1 MKKNALKLE
10 NILSPIE
17 KNLCEFDAKILEN
30 FSSDNILIDKIAQYI
45 INSGGKKLRPS
56 LVFLFAKMI
65 GRIKPEHYNLACAV
79 ELIHSATLVHDD
91 IIDDADKRRNQETI
105 HTKWDN
111 KTAVLAGDYLLAKA
125 LKQLIKTNNT
135 EILDLF
141 TQITEGICQGE
152 VEQFT
157 NTTDYTVESYIERAK
172 RKTGMLF
179 SLCTRG
185 ACNILK
191 ANNIENA
198 ENYALNIGIAFQI
211 ADDLLLFKKN
221 YNEKS
226 LKTDFK
232 NATLTLP
239 VILALQNGADINF
252 DCDFE
257 IFKKQITDTN
267 AIDKSYGLAL
277 KYSQEA
283 IGNLSGF
290 EDNQYKSSLCDL
302 AKYIVDREF

>member
-1 MKKNALKLE
+1 MEKTALKFE

-17 KNLCEFDAKILEN
+17 ENLHEFNKKILEP

-56 LVFLFAKMI
+56 LVFLFAGMI
-65 GRIKPEHYNLACAV
+65 GQIQKEHTNLACAV

-91 IIDDADKRRNQETI
+91 IIDDADKRRNKETI

-125 LKQLIKTNNT
+125 LKYLIKTENT
-135 EILDLF
+135 AILELF
-141 TQITEGICQGE
+141 TDITEEICQGE

-157 NTTDYTVESYIERAK
+157 NKTDLSVEGYINKAK
-172 RKTGMLF
+172 SKTGMLF
-179 SLCTRG
+179 SLCTQG
-185 ACNILK
+185 SCYISNDK
-191 ANNIENA
+191 NIENA
-198 ENYALNIGIAFQI
+198 KNYAINIGIAFQI
-211 ADDLLLFKKN
+211 VDDLLLFNEN

-232 NATLTLP
+232 NSTFTLP
-239 VILALQNGADINF
+239 VILATKEGADIDF

-257 IFKKQITDTN
+257 TFKKQILNTN
-267 AIDKSYGLAL
+267 AIDKSYELAL
-277 KYSQEA
+277 KYSQQA
-283 IGNLSGF
+283 IENLSGF
-290 EDNQYKSSLCDL
+290 KDNQYKSSLCDL

>member
-1 MKKNALKLE
+1 MEKTALKFE

-17 KNLCEFDAKILEN
+17 ENLHEFNKKILEP

-56 LVFLFAKMI
+56 LVFLFAGMI
-65 GRIKPEHYNLACAV
+65 GQIQKKHTNLACAV

-91 IIDDADKRRNQETI
+91 IIDDADKRRNKETI

-125 LKQLIKTNNT
+125 LKYLIKTENT
-135 EILDLF
+135 AILELF
-141 TQITEGICQGE
+141 TDITEEICQGE

-157 NTTDYTVESYIERAK
+157 NKTDLSVEGYINKAK
-172 RKTGMLF
+172 SKTGMLF
-179 SLCTRG
+179 SLCTQG
-185 ACNILK
+185 SCYISNDK
-191 ANNIENA
+191 NIENA
-198 ENYALNIGIAFQI
+198 KNYAINIGIAFQI
-211 ADDLLLFKKN
+211 VDDLLLFNEN

-232 NATLTLP
+232 NSTFTLP
-239 VILALQNGADINF
+239 VILATKEGADIDF

-257 IFKKQITDTN
+257 TFKKQILNTN
-267 AIDKSYGLAL
+267 AIDKSYELAL
-277 KYSQEA
+277 KYSQQA
-283 IGNLSGF
+283 IENLSGF
-290 EDNQYKSSLCDL
+290 KDNQYKSSLCDL